1 MLQILAGLSFGIF
14 LLLCIIKKSCI
25 DLAIKVVGA
34 AAEALK
40 DLGCK
45 LMFLPAVTL
54 FYKLIIVFIFM

>member
-1 MLQILAGLSFGIF
+1 VLQILAGLSFVIFF
-14 LLLCIIKKSCI
+14 LLCLLKKSCI

-34 AAEALK
+34 AAEALA

-54 FYKLIIVFIFM
+54 CYKMIIVFIFM